1 MLSVDR
7 VSSVA
12 AVSGVR
18 RSWKY
23 VKWLFAVLSCSDIAG
38 RTAAVRDG
46 VGHAERQQRGLPAA
60 GRTVLDLL
68 IHMNNQAILCD
79 ITVTDT
85 LANSNLATAA
95 SGPAKLAEEA
105 AKGKV
110 DKYQLVADAMRAVH
124 LPFAVETTGG
134 LSESAQ
140 RLIGAIHLFGR

>member
-1 MLSVDR
+1 M
-7 VSSVA
+7 
-12 AVSGVR
+12 
-18 RSWKY
+18 
-23 VKWLFAVLSCSDIAG
+23 
-38 RTAAVRDG
+38 
-46 VGHAERQQRGLPAA
+46 P
-60 GRTVLDLL
+60 DLL

-95 SGPAKLAEEA
+95 SGPAELAEEA

-124 LPFAVETTGG
+124 LLFAVETTGG

-140 RLIGAIHLFGR
+140 RLIRAIHHSAGSHRTWRDASTIGTHLVNAVAIAVQRCNGMALQRSQWMEWDVAMGARAA